1 MSGSSETKPAREP
14 APDRD
19 AFAIFVPMSTRWKDN
34 DPYGHLNNVVYYELF
49 DAAVNQLL
57 IARGLLDPAT
67 TPVIGLVVESQC
79 RFLASLAFP
88 DAVEVGLAVVAL
100 GRSSVTYRLG
110 VFKSGAASAAADGR
124 YTHVYV
130 ERATGRPVA
139 IPEGHRLAMESWK
152 I

>member
-1 MSGSSETKPAREP
+1 MSGLSETKPVREP
-14 APDRD
+14 APDRS
-19 AFAIFVPMSTRWKDN
+19 AFAVFVPMSTRWNDN
-34 DPYGHLNNVVYYELF
+34 DPYGHLNNVVYYEFF

-57 IARGLLDPAT
+57 IARGHLDPAT

-88 DAVEVGLAVVAL
+88 DALEIGLAVTAL
-100 GRSSVTYRLG
+100 GRSSVSYRLG
-110 VFKSGAASAAADGR
+110 VFKSGAATAAADGR

-139 IPEGHRLAMESWK
+139 IPEGHRLAMESWR

>member
-1 MSGSSETKPAREP
+1 MSGVSETKPVREP
-14 APDRD
+14 APERG
-19 AFAIFVPMSTRWKDN
+19 AFAVFVAMSTRWKDN

-88 DAVEVGLAVVAL
+88 DALEVGLAVKTL

-110 VFKSGAASAAADGR
+110 VFKSGAQSAAADGC

-130 ERATGRPVA
+130 ERASGRPVA
-139 IPEGHRLAMESWK
+139 IPEAHRAAMESWK
-152 I
+152 R